1 MLKNLFKTL
10 ASFTVVGI
18 CIFGVGM
25 LAEPSTGIHSLD
37 AASPC
42 PATSCA
48 SGECHGFDN
57 IPLPDGAHEMSC
69 PEATCSSVDCHAWD
83 ALIDRYR
90 QASDAS
96 MNLWIVFPV
105 VFVVALVL
113 IVKKVG
119 SRHG

>member
-1 MLKNLFKTL
+1 
-10 ASFTVVGI
+10 
-18 CIFGVGM
+18 
-25 LAEPSTGIHSLD
+25 
-37 AASPC
+37 
-42 PATSCA
+42 
-48 SGECHGFDN
+48 
-57 IPLPDGAHEMSC
+57 MSC
-69 PEATCSSVDCHAWD
+69 PEATCSSVDCHAGD